1 MWNLGSTAIDENRLY
16 ESRLYVQFSSSET
29 WKRSFFK
36 EAYHWRVDLDFV
48 SKCIE
53 NALDLRII
61 DLQLSKPRFHLKKVF
76 LSICWDW
83 KCIIYYELLSQDKV
97 INFRK
102 YSFRDKWLQFVS
114 EKKRNSRNIL
124 QINSNNFGKISS
136 WKMEEQNDD
145 RAEQFIYNAIN

>member
-1 MWNLGSTAIDENRLY
+1 MCESIWNLGSIAIDENRFY
-16 ESRLYVQFSSSET
+16 EPRFYVQFPSSEI

-36 EAYHWRVDLDFV
+36 EAYHWRVNLDFV

-76 LSICWDW
+76 LFICWDW

-102 YSFRDKWLQFVS
+102 YSFRDKQLQFVS
-114 EKKRNSRNIL
+114 EK
-124 QINSNNFGKISS
+124 
-136 WKMEEQNDD
+136 
-145 RAEQFIYNAIN
+145 NAPRGIFCK